1 MQFFFQLKSKRS
13 HMTHNKDTGILEKP
27 SQILY
32 LLNKVLLFSINHW
45 ENYITNNIFSNQNA

>member
-1 MQFFFQLKSKRS
+1 
-13 HMTHNKDTGILEKP
+13 MTHNKDTGILENP

-45 ENYITNNIFSNQNA
+45 ENYITKNIFSNQNA